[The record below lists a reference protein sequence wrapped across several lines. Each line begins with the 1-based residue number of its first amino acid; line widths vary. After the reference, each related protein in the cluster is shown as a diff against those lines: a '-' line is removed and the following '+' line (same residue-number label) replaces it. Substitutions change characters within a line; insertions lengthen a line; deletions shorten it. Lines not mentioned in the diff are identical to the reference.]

1 MADEEF
7 IRRKLAEI
15 NARINTE
22 REFQGNNMP
31 RLIDVSGYYDS
42 PNVQG
47 SFDTRGGQV
56 IQEPLEGAQW
66 SPYEDVTSY
75 GGRIGLNYPVLKGIL
90 SGGITGSGYNV
101 DVNAPGF
108 QGTFAD
114 RGITGADL
122 SYGNETGEV
131 GLDYYMNEDMPD
143 DFFIR
148 GILNF

>member
-7 IRRKLAEI
+7 IRRRLAEI
-15 NARINTE
+15 NARINPE
-22 REFQGNNMP
+22 RYSQEVYMP

-47 SFDTRGGQV
+47 SFDTRGGQY
-56 IQEPLEGAQW
+56 IKDPTQGAQW

-75 GGRIGLNYPVLKGIL
+75 GGRIGLNYPVLQGIL
-90 SGGITGSGYNV
+90 SGGLTGSGYNV
-101 DVNAPGF
+101 DVDAPGF
-108 QGTFAD
+108 KGTFAD

-122 SYGNETGEV
+122 SYGNETGEIGV
-131 GLDYYMNEDMPD
+131 DYIMNENIPD